1 MEGVERQ
8 VADTLVAVFGERLE
22 LLVVH
27 GSEVVGDTFPGF
39 SDMDLVA
46 MLRGGLELEAA
57 LRCAES
63 VEVDLGP
70 ASYLQVDWLDVD
82 SLTPRL
88 VPGSFKVLIGEE
100 PPEGLLHTPFTLR
113 LAGASWLD
121 QLPEL
126 IRRDTGYW
134 AAAAGRR
141 AHQLRVLVT
150 RTKPTI
156 RAWLTTLGEDP
167 VATYAAPW
175 GRLANAV
182 RRHDP
187 GIAGLVIDLVEGLR
201 ADPRDDLALGS
212 TALHL
217 LTRVSTHV

>member
-1 MEGVERQ
+1 MEGVERE
-8 VADTLVAVFGERLE
+8 VADALVAVFDERLE
-22 LLVVH
+22 LLMVH

-46 MLRGGLELEAA
+46 VVRGGLDLEAA
-57 LRCAES
+57 LKCAETI
-63 VEVDLGP
+63 EADLGP
-70 ASYLQVDWLDVD
+70 ASYLQVEWLDAD

-88 VPGSFKVLIGEE
+88 VPGSFRVLIGGEA
-100 PPEGLLHTPFTLR
+100 PEGLLHSPFTLR
-113 LAGASWLD
+113 MAGASWLD
-121 QLPEL
+121 QLPQL

-141 AHQLRVLVT
+141 SHQLRVLVT

-187 GIAGLVIDLVEGLR
+187 GIAGLVIELVEGLR

-212 TALHL
+212 SALHL
-217 LTRVSTHV
+217 LTRVAAHV